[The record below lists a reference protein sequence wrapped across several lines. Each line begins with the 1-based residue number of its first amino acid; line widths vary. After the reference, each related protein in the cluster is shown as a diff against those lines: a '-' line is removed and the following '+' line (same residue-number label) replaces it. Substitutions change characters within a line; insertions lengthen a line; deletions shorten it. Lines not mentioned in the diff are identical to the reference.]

1 MAKRFKYATGLWC
14 LGGCADRFVPSGYLD
29 RSFELKEL
37 IDIAASVDGIEG
49 IEVFSSQLDG
59 VDLNEF
65 TGWVSD
71 RGLQTTGILANTF
84 GDRKYKLGSITHTD
98 EKLRREAIDVCKETV
113 ERAEKANC
121 PAVTLWLGSD
131 GFDYPFQVDYVKQ
144 LDTLIESIKEIA
156 DFNPNMK
163 MCLEYKLKEPRMY
176 LAVGNAAKALHLALQ
191 CGENVGVTLDFGHAL
206 MSKEKPGDSVALLNR
221 HGRLFNVH
229 FNDAYGEWDD
239 DLIVGSIH
247 IADTLEFLYY
257 LDATGYDG
265 WLGLDIFPFREDAS
279 TAANLCI
286 RNLNNLVDMLGRMD
300 YGKLKRAQDTMDAG
314 TTQEMLSEVI
324 FGK

>member
-1 MAKRFKYATGLWC
+1 MAKKFKYSTGLWC

-29 RSFELKEL
+29 RTYELKEL
-37 IDIAASVDGIEG
+37 IAIAASVEGIEG
-49 IEVFSSQLDG
+49 IEIFSSQLDAQ
-59 VDLNEF
+59 DLKEF
-65 TGWVSD
+65 NAWVQEA
-71 RGLQTTGILANTF
+71 GLQTTGILANTF
-84 GDRKYKLGSITHTD
+84 GDRKFKLGSITHTD
-98 EKLRREAIDVCKETV
+98 AKLRREAIDICKETV
-113 ERAEKANC
+113 ERAAQVDC

-131 GFDYPFQVDYVKQ
+131 GFDYPFQVDYLRQ
-144 LDTLIESIKEIA
+144 LDMLIAAIKEIA
-156 DFNPNMK
+156 EFNPRIK
-163 MCLEYKLKEPRMY
+163 ICLEYKLKEPRMY
-176 LAVGNAAKALHLALQ
+176 LAVGNAAKTLHLALQ

-257 LDATGYDG
+257 LDVTGYDG

-279 TAANLCI
+279 AAANLCI
-286 RNLNNLVDMLGRMD
+286 RNLNHLVAMLDRMD
-300 YGKLKRAQDTMDAG
+300 YGRVQEAQASLDAG
-314 TTQEMLSEVI
+314 ITQAIVSDVI

>member
-1 MAKRFKYATGLWC
+1 MAKKFKYATGLWC

-29 RSFELKEL
+29 RSYELKEL
-37 IDIAASVDGIEG
+37 IDIAASVDGIKG

-59 VDLNEF
+59 LDFNEF
-65 TGWVSD
+65 KHWVSD
-71 RGLQTTGILANTF
+71 KGLQTTGILANTF

-98 EKLRREAIDVCKETV
+98 EKLRREAIDICKEAV
-113 ERAEKANC
+113 ERAEKVDC

-144 LDTLIESIKEIA
+144 LDTLIESIKGIA
-156 DFNPNMK
+156 DFNPDMK
-163 MCLEYKLKEPRMY
+163 ICLEYKLKEPRMY
-176 LAVGNAAKALHLALQ
+176 LAIGNAAKALHLALQ

-286 RNLNNLVDMLGRMD
+286 RNLNHLVDMLDRMD
-300 YGKLKRAQDTMDAG
+300 YGKLRRAQDTLDAG
-314 TTQEMLSEVI
+314 TTQEIVSRAI
-324 FGK
+324 FEK